1 MASNSIIGT
10 PLSELIENG
19 VLLESMQRIA
29 ANGKSTYT
37 QMIEILKLLNVVYSP
52 ERDFELTS
60 TLKVNVGAI
69 GIVVIKTGKVL
80 ITYKVDNI
88 YKGIVFKLTDVD
100 YTVSFE
106 NSDDD
111 ISDSFVIKCVVF
123 NSEMDAGAPEDTEDY
138 TIGSYAYSDG
148 NIYKLNEE
156 YHWEVI
162 TDNIDD
168 HYVIVSYAGV
178 YFYDNGIVS
187 LVSKKYDDTY
197 VRNMINS
204 LDASRVSDEDDIA
217 NLQQAVRDIEEQG
230 IPAQCDS
237 VLNPNSDNPV
247 KNSTLTSEFSRLDRE
262 KQPLLTSEV
271 NIKTIN
277 HETILGRGNI
287 NIPKGVEVIF
297 VDYAGENPQDKGSQW
312 IVGQI
317 YYDTTDGCFYMCD
330 VSYTTPI
337 RQIEIANGSIIYIV
351 KPDAAFYYY
360 DDEFMPFAKPVDDS
374 LSPTSHNAVEN
385 AVVTQ
390 RFLDKQENLDAKRG
404 IVIRPK
410 EDGETSSANYI
421 IELDSEQLDVIVS
434 GLLSIDRLTRKVDA
448 IWEELHPTPE
458 PDPDPDPD
466 PQPQPRVFDPLVGN
480 WGSIK
485 FEGDPED
492 IDVADIM
499 AEQYDISLIADIDD
513 LEISIWDSGDT
524 PPEGPYFIT
533 AEKAGLARVSGDPV
547 YTVAQR
553 AYLNRKA
560 LIDITS
566 NTGDYENCVGLILGN
581 SSNNEKG
588 FYYIYPIPGD
598 GTPMVS
604 GSVSVPTYDEGWDG
618 THQGDKGIV
627 FKKDFVIIGTT
638 FDTNGNPTS
647 GLTFGGSTSNLC
659 PLIYTTHSLNLIG
672 LRLAQRTSGYGLIVC
687 DAVDGINQVQIK
699 DCYFCKVDG
708 DGVEQ
713 YTQGTTKYLMFLG
726 RGEDAVDVYNV
737 LREDNCIKDLLI
749 CNNTFKGS
757 FNISNGVGLSTS
769 LTNVSATR
777 YLDSCRI
784 VNNVFDNVLTY
795 PFNWGIVNGSSY
807 QRTTAFTQCPIYIAG
822 NEINGIAGIR
832 RVNDSQVCGIYL
844 EHGRT
849 YILHNTIRNIAV
861 SRSNDTETRFIYAS
875 CSALYLCN
883 NVCEDIIKVSSNR
896 YNFGLILEKN
906 LQIPG
911 TLVTQ
916 NRHYDNELYIVGNTF
931 KQNLSTL
938 KDWWD
943 AWIASPTAP
952 AGDASLSFDECC
964 SLNIMPATENE
975 YVNGFKNVVVKDN
988 IYNLRGIRTMADGS
1002 PTNGKHVVIEGN
1014 TFNIGQQYYY
1024 IDKDTQQ
1031 PSLDTHI
1038 FNVKGALDISIT
1050 DNKFVTEVSP
1060 VNLLNVKKVASSGY
1074 VTPDS
1079 NITFDGNGVLSGV
1092 TFKKRKANGN
1102 SVAFANS
1109 NQYIIDTVTPEEQAI
1124 IDGDTTP
1131 VS

>member
-10 PLSELIENG
+10 PLSELIEDG
-19 VLLESMQRIA
+19 VLLENMQRIA

-52 ERDFELTS
+52 ERDFELNS

-69 GIVVIKTGKVL
+69 GIVVIKNGKVL

-100 YTVSFE
+100 YTVSFG

-111 ISDSFVIKCVVF
+111 ISNSTVIKCVVF
-123 NSEMDAGAPEDTEDY
+123 NSERDAGAPEDSEDY

-148 NIYKLNEE
+148 NIYKLNNE
-156 YHWEVI
+156 YHWEVV

-168 HYVIVSYAGV
+168 HYIIVSYEGV

-187 LVSKKYDDTY
+187 VVSNRYDDTY
-197 VRNMINS
+197 VRNKINS

-217 NLQQAVRDIEEQG
+217 NLQQAVRDMQEQG
-230 IPAQCDS
+230 VPAQCDS
-237 VLNPNSDNPV
+237 TLNPDSDNPV
-247 KNSTLTSEFSRLDRE
+247 KNSTLTRQFRKIEED
-262 KQPLLTSEV
+262 KQDHLVSGT
-271 NIKTIN
+271 NIKSIN
-277 HETILGRGNI
+277 GESLLGRGNI
-287 NIPKGVEVIF
+287 EIKSGADVLV
-297 VDYAGENPQDKGSQW
+297 VSYAGDDPQQKEDAWLKD
-312 IVGQI
+312 QI
-317 YYDTTDGCFYMCD
+317 YYDTSDGVFYKCERNNEVPSSPITVPD
-330 VSYTTPI
+330 GTILYIETPD
-337 RQIEIANGSIIYIV
+337 N
-351 KPDAAFYYY
+351 AFYYY
-360 DDEFMPFAKPVDDS
+360 NDQIDGEPIPFAKPVDNS
-374 LSPTSHNAVEN
+374 FSPTSHNPIEN

-390 RFLDKQENLDAKRG
+390 RFLDKQENLDAKNG

-421 IELDSEQLDVIVS
+421 IELNAEQLDVIVS

-458 PDPDPDPD
+458 P
-466 PQPQPRVFDPLVGN
+466 QSRVFDPLVGN

-485 FEGDPED
+485 FEGDPEAITVD
-492 IDVADIM
+492 NVM
-499 AEQYDISLIADIDD
+499 AEQYDIPLIADIDD
-513 LEISIWDSGDT
+513 SEIAIWDSGDT

-598 GTPMVS
+598 GTPMVN
-604 GSVSVPTYDEGWDG
+604 GNVSVPTYDEGWDG

-672 LRLAQRTSGYGLIVC
+672 LRLAQRTSGYGLVVC
-687 DAVDGINQVQIK
+687 DAVNGIDQVQIK

-726 RGEDAVDVYNV
+726 RGEDAVDDYNV

-749 CNNTFKGS
+749 YNNTFKGS
-757 FNISNGVGLSTS
+757 FSISNGVGLSTS

-795 PFNWGIVNGSSY
+795 PFNWGIVNGSKY

-832 RVNDSQVCGIYL
+832 RVTDSQVCGIYL

-861 SRSNDTETRFIYAS
+861 SRPNDTETRFIYAS

-883 NVCEDIIKVSSNR
+883 NICEDIIKVSSNR

-916 NRHYDNELYIVGNTF
+916 NKHYDNELYIVGNTF

-943 AWIASPTAP
+943 TWIASPNAP

-964 SLNIMPATENE
+964 SLNIMPATEDE

-988 IYNLRGIRTMADGS
+988 VYNLRGIRTMADGS
-1002 PTNGKHVVIEGN
+1002 PITGKHVVIEGN

-1024 IDKDTQQ
+1024 IDRDTQQ

-1038 FNVKGALDISIT
+1038 FNLKGALDISIT

-1079 NITFDGNGVLSGV
+1079 SITFDGNGVLSGV

-1102 SVAFANS
+1102 SVAFVNS
-1109 NQYIIDTVTPEEQAI
+1109 NQYVVDTITPEEQAI
-1124 IDGDTTP
+1124 IDGDTAP
-1131 VS
+1131 MS